1 VPKTETL
8 LLDTAQVSSQALSSL
23 GIKDGEDRS
32 MIDGSGAGWVRN
44 PQWRRIIRASLELAI
59 FAFVLGFGVNALHH
73 LDHELAR
80 IVLSVYVPAI
90 GAFLAVHYGWGK
102 KR

>member
-1 VPKTETL
+1 
-8 LLDTAQVSSQALSSL
+8 
-23 GIKDGEDRS
+23 
-32 MIDGSGAGWVRN
+32 MINGSGAGWVRN
-44 PQWRRIIRASLELAI
+44 PQWRGIIRAALELAI
-59 FAFVLGFGVNALHH
+59 FAFVLGLGVNALHH

-80 IVLSVYVPAI
+80 IVLSVYVCLTAS